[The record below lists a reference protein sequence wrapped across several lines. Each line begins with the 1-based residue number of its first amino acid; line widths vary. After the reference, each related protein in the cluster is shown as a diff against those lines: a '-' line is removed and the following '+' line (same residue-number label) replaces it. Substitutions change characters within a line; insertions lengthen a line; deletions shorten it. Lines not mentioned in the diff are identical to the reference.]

1 MTQIMAVLIQIT
13 VKPNKS
19 TILENSVISN
29 NANLSVIIPNTFA
42 KETSYMTVAKK
53 MIFAYQNN
61 LMISPQTVCAQELA
75 PLNAKTGKSN
85 VTVPL
90 ITMETSTRDVR
101 DKMSATPKLKIPT
114 EYSAQENPILMDAHT
129 RAHQK
134 RYCAQP
140 KKDPLDVKK
149 LLPVKIDQPTTK
161 ENTAQIPLTV
171 PPFAHQT
178 TSTAQAVLMKMDARN
193 QIFVLKNTEIST
205 ETYAQY
211 IVQKTV
217 KMMKYSAQEHETP
230 STVATARTNASQR
243 TLTNGEKLQDLTVP
257 DGAQLSALNTKF
269 YAHLWST
276 LVTVAQQKKSA
287 EKQSRIS
294 MVCSAQAR
302 NSPFLLKGKIIER
315 TVRDEVDS
323 YLQLTIVQSIVK
335 NGWEKFNAPCMK
347 TPSAVNQ
354 KLLV

>member
-1 MTQIMAVLIQIT
+1 
-13 VKPNKS
+13 
-19 TILENSVISN
+19 
-29 NANLSVIIPNTFA
+29 LSVIIHNTFVR
-42 KETSYMTVAKK
+42 ETSDMTVVKK
-53 MIFAYQNN
+53 TIFAYQSN

-161 ENTAQIPLTV
+161 ENTAQIPPTV
-171 PPFAHQT
+171 PQFAHQT
-178 TSTAQAVLMKMDARN
+178 TSIAQEVLMKMDARN
-193 QIFVLKNTEIST
+193 LIFVLKNTEISM

-211 IVQKTV
+211 TVQKTA
-217 KMMKYSAQEHETP
+217 KMMKYSVQEHETP
-230 STVATARTNASQR
+230 SMVATARTNASQR

-257 DGAQLSALNTKF
+257 DGVQLSAMNMKSC
-269 YAHLWST
+269 AHL
-276 LVTVAQQKKSA
+276 
-287 EKQSRIS
+287 
-294 MVCSAQAR
+294 
-302 NSPFLLKGKIIER
+302 
-315 TVRDEVDS
+315 
-323 YLQLTIVQSIVK
+323 
-335 NGWEKFNAPCMK
+335 
-347 TPSAVNQ
+347 
-354 KLLV
+354 